1 MKARNVRSAWRLAAA
16 LGIGSA
22 LVLAVDGAVAQDEPV
37 LVAGTTVKIP
47 DSKGKFDFLE
57 VDPGRHRLLAAHE
70 ADDTADLVDL
80 ETNTLIARL
89 KIGGAPVHVATDP
102 KTGRYFVSAQ
112 EGKRIAVVD
121 GSTLKETGS
130 IPMEGPL
137 DAILFIPASRRL
149 YAANDDG
156 THVWVVDV
164 DSQKVVA
171 SVTIPGPP
179 EYMVYDASA
188 GRIYLNIKTTDE
200 VVAIDPKTNTVVAH
214 WPTAPAK
221 SPHGLAFD
229 PTSGRLFSA
238 GGNGKLAVLDVKTG
252 KVVGSADITEKV
264 DQIAFDSSTRRIYC
278 AGPDRMSVVQ
288 ETAEGAVS
296 LGSVKTAATAKNV
309 AVDPKTRAV
318 WTTYTDGVNSYAQS
332 WVVPGPR

>member
-1 MKARNVRSAWRLAAA
+1 MKAPNLGNAWRLA
-16 LGIGSA
+16 LGIGSV
-22 LVLAVDGAVAQDEPV
+22 LVLTAAGAVAEDKPV
-37 LVAGTTVKIP
+37 LVPGTTIRIP

-80 ETNTLIARL
+80 ETNKLIARL
-89 KIGGAPVHVATDP
+89 KIGGAPVHVATDA

-112 EGKRIAVVD
+112 EGKRVAIVD

-130 IPMEGPL
+130 IPMDGPL
-137 DAILFIPASRRL
+137 DALLFIPASRRL
-149 YAANDDG
+149 YVANDDG

-164 DSQKVVA
+164 DAQKVVG
-171 SVTIPGPP
+171 SITIPGPP
-179 EYMVYDASA
+179 EYMVYDPGA

-200 VVAIDPKTNTVVAH
+200 VVAIDPKTSTVVAH
-214 WPTAPAK
+214 WPTAPVK

-229 PTSGRLFSA
+229 PVSGRLFSA
-238 GGNGKLAVLDVKTG
+238 GGNGKLAVIDVKTG
-252 KVVGSADITEKV
+252 KVVAAVDITEKV
-264 DQIAFDSSTRRIYC
+264 DQIAFDPSTHRIYC
-278 AGPDRMSVVQ
+278 AGPDRLSVVQ
-288 ETAEGAVS
+288 DTADGAVL

-309 AVDPKTRAV
+309 TVDPKTHAV

-332 WVVPGPR
+332 WVVPGAR